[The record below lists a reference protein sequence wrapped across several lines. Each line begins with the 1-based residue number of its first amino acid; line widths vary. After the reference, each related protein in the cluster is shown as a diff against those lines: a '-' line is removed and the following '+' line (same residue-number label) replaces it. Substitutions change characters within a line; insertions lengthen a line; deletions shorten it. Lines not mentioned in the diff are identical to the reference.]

1 MSILDEVKRLAVS
14 ECANFSSQMNGIR
27 NHCWGREA
35 NGYVC
40 YLFGGKD
47 AQRCPYFEKAVLPL
61 DGDLEEAYFAGFSE
75 RREEDGEKV
84 EHREPNQGEGFGKSP
99 SSIPGN
105 PGKVEV
111 KRLSLAKAGREGF
124 LSRR

>member
-1 MSILDEVKRLAVS
+1 MSILDEVRKLAAS
-14 ECANFSSQMNGIR
+14 ECANFSFQMNGIR
-27 NHCWGREA
+27 NYCWGRKS

-40 YLFGGKD
+40 YLFTGK
-47 AQRCPYFEKAVLPL
+47 QGKRCPYFESAILPL
-61 DGDLEEAYFAGFSE
+61 DGDLEEAYLNEFAE
-75 RREEDGEKV
+75 RREADGEKV
-84 EHREPNQGEGFGKSP
+84 EHREPNQGEGLGKSP
-99 SSIPGN
+99 GSLPGN